1 MQYCSIEVY
10 ITRFCWAM
18 SPRARVAASY
28 PTFNQHTFLP
38 CEIWH
43 LELEPLFLKLGQQAK
58 VSAECYFPSAA
69 EKMAHGWTQCVTGGR
84 KNLFPR
90 MLAVKNAVPG
100 RNMLFTRIFLPHLG
114 IRWFH
119 NILSFESGAMVKVLG
134 LDDSEWKDVLYYS
147 YDLVHDGNRK

>member
-1 MQYCSIEVY
+1 MPGKAGRHSRLGWLYATQ
-10 ITRFCWAM
+10 
-18 SPRARVAASY
+18 P
-28 PTFNQHTFLP
+28 LP
-38 CEIWH
+38 CTH
-43 LELEPLFLKLGQQAK
+43 FYLARFGVLTPNPLISNRFNKRKSLPHTTFRAWMKNSIQ
-58 VSAECYFPSAA
+58 
-69 EKMAHGWTQCVTGGR
+69 TVTVRHKDR

-134 LDDSEWKDVLYYS
+134 LDDSEWKDVPYYP

>member
-84 KNLFPR
+84 KNLFPK

-100 RNMLFTRIFLPHLG
+100 R
-114 IRWFH
+114 
-119 NILSFESGAMVKVLG
+119 KVLFARISS
-134 LDDSEWKDVLYYS
+134 LP
-147 YDLVHDGNRK
+147 GNPLIS